1 MSIIT
6 EALKKA
12 EMERNSSINS
22 KEYLNKALGPR
33 VDMSSCRKEA
43 PVSSGIDDAPTIS
56 GRTADQPAGKIDW
69 RISRPVIISGILI
82 IGAIIFLS
90 AMNVFI
96 ISFVDTEA
104 VQSPQLT
111 KSGKDYIEVETY
123 TKAMYPDL
131 IALEREPT
139 IFKRLGRALKGI
151 TPKDEFISNFELNG
165 IIYDADN
172 SWAIINNQMVKIG
185 DILSGAKILSIS
197 PQKVVL
203 LYKEEMF
210 NLSAR

>member
-12 EMERNSSINS
+12 EMERNSRINS

-33 VDMSSCRKEA
+33 VDMSSHRKEA
-43 PVSSGIDDAPTIS
+43 PVSSSVDNVLTGS
-56 GRTADQPAGKIDW
+56 GRTADQPAGKIGW
-69 RISRPVIISGILI
+69 RMSRPLVISGILI
-82 IGAIIFLS
+82 IGTIVFLS

-96 ISFVDTEA
+96 ISSVDTKA

-111 KSGKDYIEVETY
+111 KSGSDYIEIETY

-131 IALEREPT
+131 VALEREPT

-203 LYKEEMF
+203 LYKEGVF
-210 NLSAR
+210 DLSVR

>member
-33 VDMSSCRKEA
+33 VDMSSHRKEA

>member
-33 VDMSSCRKEA
+33 VDMSSYRKEA

-82 IGAIIFLS
+82 IGAI
-90 AMNVFI
+90 
-96 ISFVDTEA
+96 
-104 VQSPQLT
+104 
-111 KSGKDYIEVETY
+111 
-123 TKAMYPDL
+123 
-131 IALEREPT
+131 
-139 IFKRLGRALKGI
+139 
-151 TPKDEFISNFELNG
+151 
-165 IIYDADN
+165 
-172 SWAIINNQMVKIG
+172 
-185 DILSGAKILSIS
+185 
-197 PQKVVL
+197 
-203 LYKEEMF
+203 
-210 NLSAR
+210 